1 MRMSGFCGST
11 AASQGLQRREF
22 AMQQLYS
29 VSLSDIENDLVDYFA
44 TRFGTN
50 PSALTPAT
58 NVKQMYNFS
67 PAAWAQLA
75 DTLSMLPWMVHL
87 GVVLAESE
95 MNNVSTL
102 AQIAALIQK
111 HIKHVVA
118 PSADVQVSP
127 LAPLMKLSRQ
137 AEQAP
142 VQPPPPAPGSPPSS
156 RRGSRSK

>member
-1 MRMSGFCGST
+1 
-11 AASQGLQRREF
+11 
-22 AMQQLYS
+22 MQQLFS
-29 VSLSDIENDLVDYFA
+29 VSLADIENDLVDYFA

-50 PSALTPAT
+50 PSNLPPAT

-95 MNNVSTL
+95 MGSVSTL
-102 AQIAALIQK
+102 AQLAALIQK
-111 HIKHVVA
+111 QIKHVVA
-118 PSADVQVSP
+118 STADLQVSP

-137 AEQAP
+137 AQQTPA
-142 VQPPPPAPGSPPSS
+142 QPSPPPADASPTQTPK
-156 RRGSRSK
+156 RPRGQRA

>member
-1 MRMSGFCGST
+1 
-11 AASQGLQRREF
+11 
-22 AMQQLYS
+22 MQQLYS
-29 VSLSDIENDLVDYFA
+29 ISLADIENDLVDYFS

-50 PSALTPAT
+50 PSTLTPAT

-67 PAAWAQLA
+67 PPAWAQLA

-95 MNNVSTL
+95 MGSVSTL

-111 HIKHVVA
+111 NIKHVVA
-118 PSADVQVSP
+118 ASADVQVSP

-137 AEQAP
+137 AQQAP
-142 VQPPPPAPGSPPSS
+142 VQAPPGPAAGPPSNR
-156 RRGSRSK
+156 RRGRGS